1 MPSREESAAAN
12 LRQAIRDALEPN
24 SHRRALLIAGT
35 GTRSSSSSEVIG
47 RKNAG
52 GHKTPAAMLVA
63 SYINVT
69 VRRSIAWLAC
79 VDRLTAFKAGGQFDF
94 AKNDLVWHHF
104 LGTHARRQHTVRT
117 RNGVWS
123 QMPEGR
129 TPAASTGSPVEGNP

>member
-35 GTRSSSSSEVIG
+35 GARSSSSSEVIG

-79 VDRLTAFKAGGQFDF
+79 VDRLTTFKTGGHSISRRMTSFGITSST
-94 AKNDLVWHHF
+94 AH
-104 LGTHARRQHTVRT
+104 GTHSKRSM
-117 RNGVWS
+117 G